1 MGVMT
6 EGEAPQL
13 GVVAARAVR
22 EIVKA
27 NRQAIVD
34 LVGAAYVAHRD
45 GRTTVPHSSFL
56 TFPDR
61 PQDRIISLTADL
73 RDAAPVAGMKWISS
87 WPGNVAVGLPRASAV
102 IILNR
107 RDNGF
112 PFAIME
118 GSIVSATR
126 TAASA
131 VLATECCLNGANAGR
146 HIAFIGAGQIARHI
160 FDMFLARGWSF
171 AGVSVFDL
179 AMSRAED
186 FRLWA
191 EGDAAVRV
199 EPNLEA
205 AIRGSDLIVFA
216 TTASR
221 PYVGDPEL
229 FRHNPL
235 VLHISLRD
243 LSPDVILRANN
254 VFDDVDHCLR
264 AATSAHLAEQ
274 QCGDRS
280 FVSGEIGNLIEGR
293 LTLDP
298 TKTTIFSPFGLGVLD
313 VALAR
318 FVFDEARKRGDVL
331 YVPSFFDEEVE
342 K

>member
-6 EGEAPQL
+6 EGEVPQL

-61 PQDRIISLTADL
+61 PQDRIVSLTADL

-131 VLATECCLNGANAGR
+131 VLATECCLNGANARR

-160 FDMFLARGWSF
+160 STCSSLADGALPAS
-171 AGVSVFDL
+171 ACSI

-243 LSPDVILRANN
+243 LSPDIILRANN

-280 FVSGEIGNLIEGR
+280 FVSGEIGDLIEGR